1 MAFESYKLRM
11 PTLTPVVVV
20 CHDIH
25 QVNEFEF
32 NLCHLPEIGEVVTIG
47 KREWKVLL
55 WIEGHAVPDRVIHVA
70 PVIYDDPLGIN

>member
-1 MAFESYKLRM
+1 M

-47 KREWKVLL
+47 KRKWEVLL
-55 WIEGHAVPDRVIHVA
+55 WIEGNAVPERVIHVA
-70 PVIYDDPLGIN
+70 PAQEDDPFDLS

>member
-1 MAFESYKLRM
+1 M

-32 NLCHLPEIGEVVTIG
+32 NLGHLPEIGEIVTIG
-47 KREWKVLL
+47 QREWEVLL
-55 WIEGHAVPDRVIHVA
+55 WIEGNAVPERVIHVA
-70 PVIYDDPLGIN
+70 PADFDDLLGIN